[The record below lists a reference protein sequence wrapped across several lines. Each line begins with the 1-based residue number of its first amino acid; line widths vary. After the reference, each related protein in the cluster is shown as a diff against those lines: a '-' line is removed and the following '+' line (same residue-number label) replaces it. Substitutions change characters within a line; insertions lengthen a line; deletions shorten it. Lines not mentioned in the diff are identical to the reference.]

1 MIFSLTVLGGQLLL
15 GRADMTATAGAAIA
29 GLRLVTRNPLTL
41 FTPARQ
47 SSFRPPAKSITDPA
61 PFRPLLQQFRL
72 NHERKRF
79 FHAPPG
85 NPVYAECFPAGAVED
100 SSGRGGNR

>member
-47 SSFRPPAKSITDPA
+47 
-61 PFRPLLQQFRL
+61 
-72 NHERKRF
+72 
-79 FHAPPG
+79 
-85 NPVYAECFPAGAVED
+85 
-100 SSGRGGNR
+100 